1 MKRYTDMV
9 VDDADRKEEMPRH
22 LISAN
27 EEHFNTLMALL
38 NRNDETTTDV
48 WNLVRSLATNESL
61 YKQVVSLSGS
71 KDAVGMID
79 WQQFFNSGSTYKQIY
94 VQEIIEELME
104 SGQADLKQRVMFVEY
119 QERSVAG
126 VGKLVPYPRGPL
138 NKKQSQG

>member
-61 YKQVVSLSGS
+61 HKQVVSLSGS
-71 KDAVGMID
+71 KDAVGLID

-104 SGQADLKQRVMFVEY
+104 SGQADLK
-119 QERSVAG
+119 
-126 VGKLVPYPRGPL
+126 
-138 NKKQSQG
+138 

>member
-1 MKRYTDMV
+1 MENMLFRSDMKRYTDMV

-61 YKQVVSLSGS
+61 YK
-71 KDAVGMID
+71 
-79 WQQFFNSGSTYKQIY
+79 
-94 VQEIIEELME
+94 
-104 SGQADLKQRVMFVEY
+104 
-119 QERSVAG
+119 
-126 VGKLVPYPRGPL
+126 
-138 NKKQSQG
+138 